1 MPDPEVLPE
10 IKEIIGAMI
19 FAAGRPLTVP
29 EMRKCLLQVAEEKGG
44 AASAFKDVKNSHVND
59 ALKELR
65 RDLETKN
72 KTGFI
77 LTEVAGGYRYQSSHN
92 CGVWIKHLLE
102 IGRPN
107 RLSMPALETL
117 AIIAYRQPVGRAEIE
132 GVRGVNVDHI
142 MKSLLEY
149 RLIKIAGRSELP
161 GRPFLYATTQLFLEH
176 FGLKD
181 LKDLRDIEPML
192 LLAREGKAAK
202 KKAAKADA
210 EEDTT
215 EELPLEGDEKPTA
228 EPEAKSETDP
238 EEKSETEPK
247 AEEADEELVG
257 ADDDL
262 ADEDSDEE
270 DK

>member
-1 MPDPEVLPE
+1 MPDPEILPE
-10 IKEIIGAMI
+10 IKQIIGAMI

-29 EMRKCLLQVAEEKGG
+29 EMRKSLVEVANEKGG
-44 AASAFKDVKNSHVND
+44 AASAFKDVKNSHVKD
-59 ALKELR
+59 ALEELKHE
-65 RDLETKN
+65 LEGKN
-72 KTGFI
+72 KTGFL
-77 LTEVAGGYRYQSSHN
+77 LTEVAGGYRYQSDHN

-192 LLAREGKAAK
+192 LLAREADSKKKNAAK
-202 KKAAKADA
+202 KKD
-210 EEDTT
+210 EDTQ
-215 EELPLEGDEKPTA
+215 ELPLEEEVEEVFQAAPEEV
-228 EPEAKSETDP
+228 EPEDDAL
-238 EEKSETEPK
+238 EE
-247 AEEADEELVG
+247 
-257 ADDDL
+257 
-262 ADEDSDEE
+262 EDGDEE
-270 DK
+270 DS

>member
-29 EMRKCLLQVAEEKGG
+29 EMRKCLVQVAEEKGG

-59 ALKELR
+59 ALKELG

-192 LLAREGKAAK
+192 LLAREGDAAK

-210 EEDTT
+210 EEDATQ
-215 EELPLEGDEKPTA
+215 ELPLEGDKESTA
-228 EPEAKSETDP
+228 SPD
-238 EEKSETEPK
+238 EKSEAEPK
-247 AEEADEELVG
+247 AEETDEELE
-257 ADDDL
+257 ADDDDL
-262 ADEDSDEE
+262 GDEDSDEE